1 MMANI
6 LKEINNNSLIK
17 IEPDAI
23 ADYTF
28 ILGDLNYRFK
38 STYLE
43 HIHNVRN
50 SKHLI
55 PNLDELYE
63 SRTSL
68 GRYPG
73 YDEMEIAF
81 DPTYKRDLLLN
92 GYYINK
98 KN

>member
-1 MMANI
+1 MGNI
-6 LKEINNNSLIK
+6 LKDINNNSQNK

-23 ADYTF
+23 ADYCF

-43 HIHNVRN
+43 HIHNVKN

-55 PNLDELYE
+55 PILDELHE
-63 SRTSL
+63 GRTSF

-73 YDEMEIAF
+73 YDEMEINF
-81 DPTYKRDLLLN
+81 DPTYKRDPTLN

-98 KN
+98 NN